1 MKQKREIFRFITIS
15 SLIILCLFVSTT
27 AMEETKKIKWQHLSS
42 TKGRIPKPDV
52 GRQVA
57 TLILDID
64 KDGVNDFV
72 IASYEKIAWFQRTA
86 NGWKRYAVE
95 NGAKGVR
102 IEAGGDF
109 YDIDGDG
116 DLDILEGAQSRAGE
130 IWWWENPYPNFTADK
145 PWKRHEVIAVGG
157 THHDQMFGDFDGD
170 GKTELAFWYNGGKQ
184 LYLAE
189 IPSNPTQPWPYSLI
203 AQFKD
208 KKPRPEGFARMD
220 IDLDGKL
227 DIVGGGNWFKH
238 IEGKKFEV
246 KVIDNDYRFT
256 RSAAG
261 DLIKGGRPE
270 VVIGSGD
277 GVGPLNLYEYKDRKW
292 LKHTLIE
299 KIDHGHTLQ
308 TGDINDDG
316 NLDIYTAEMYRPGAG
331 PNCKQWILYGDGKGY
346 FNIEVLSTAIGT
358 HEGKIGD
365 LDGDG
370 DLDILQKDFQQDRR
384 VDIWL
389 NNGTAKST
397 LGEWRRHH
405 IDDLP
410 ARAMFVLAGDIDGDG
425 HQDLVAGGWWWKNP
439 GSLGASWSR
448 CTLGEPLRNMAALY
462 DFDGDGDLDVLG
474 TEGVGSEGNN
484 TFVWARNDGRGS
496 FTVLKNI
503 NYTGGGDFLQ
513 GCTVGDF
520 GAGLQVALS
529 WHRGGGGIHALNV
542 PSNPSN
548 TTWTSTLIST
558 TMSSPPQGE
567 DLDHGDIDRDGDLDL
582 LLGDVWLRNDGAR
595 WTTFRM
601 GRIKAGDPDRV
612 DLADVNGDGRLDAVI
627 ALENGTDVWW
637 FEAPE
642 NPTGEWT
649 QHKIGVIAGQGFSM
663 DTADFDGDGDP
674 DVVIGEHRGK
684 QENRVV
690 LFENVNVGA
699 MWKQHVIDKG
709 HKNTVDHHDG
719 TQAVDL
725 DGDGDLDIT
734 SIGWYNPKVWIYEN
748 K

>member
-1 MKQKREIFRFITIS
+1 MKQKRGIFRFITIS

-27 AMEETKKIKWQHLSS
+27 AMGETKKIKWQHLSS
-42 TKGRIPKPDV
+42 TKGQIPIPDV

-72 IASYEKIAWFQRTA
+72 VASYEKIAWFQRTA

-95 NGAKGVR
+95 NGTKGVR

-116 DLDILEGAQSRAGE
+116 DLDILEGAQSKAGE
-130 IWWWENPYPNFTADK
+130 IWWWENPYPNFTVDK
-145 PWKRHEVIAVGG
+145 PWKRHEIITVGG
-157 THHDQMFGDFDGD
+157 THHDQIFGDFDGD

-238 IEGKKFEV
+238 IEGKRFET

-256 RSAAG
+256 RSVAG

-299 KIDHGHTLQ
+299 KVDHGHTLQ

-316 NLDIYTAEMYRPGAG
+316 NLDIYVAEMYRPGAG
-331 PNCKQWILYGDGKGY
+331 PNCKQWVLYGDGKGY
-346 FNIEVLSTAIGT
+346 FDIEVLSTAIGT

-397 LGEWRRHH
+397 ISKWRRHH

-425 HQDLVAGGWWWKNP
+425 HRDLVAGGWWWKNP
-439 GSLGASWSR
+439 GTLEASWSR

-474 TEGVGSEGNN
+474 TEGVGSESNN
-484 TFVWARNDGRGS
+484 TFVWARNDGRGN
-496 FTVLKNI
+496 FTILKNI

-542 PSNPSN
+542 PSNPSK
-548 TTWTSTLIST
+548 TTWTSILLSS

-582 LLGDVWLRNDGAR
+582 LLGDVWLRNDGAK

-601 GRIKAGDPDRV
+601 GRIEAGDPDRV
-612 DLADVNGDGRLDAVI
+612 DLADVNGDGRLDAVV
-627 ALENGTDVWW
+627 ALEKGTDIWW
-637 FEAPE
+637 FEAPAD
-642 NPTGEWT
+642 PTETWI
-649 QHKIGVIAGQGFSM
+649 QHRLGVIAGQGFSM
-663 DTADFDGDGDP
+663 DTADLDADGDP

-684 QENRVV
+684 TENRVV
-690 LFENVNVGA
+690 LFENINNGST
-699 MWKQHVIDKG
+699 WRPHVIDKDS
-709 HKNTVDHHDG
+709 KNNIDHHDG

-725 DGDGDLDIT
+725 DHDGDLDII
-734 SIGWYNPKVWIYEN
+734 SLGWSNPKIWIYEN
-748 K
+748 L

>member
-1 MKQKREIFRFITIS
+1 MFFRENSSLQLIGGNEMKQKRVTFRFITIS
-15 SLIILCLFVSTT
+15 ILTILCLLGSTT
-27 AMEETKKIKWQHLSS
+27 AIGKTKKIKWQHLSS
-42 TKGRIPKPDV
+42 TKGQIPKPDV

-64 KDGVNDFV
+64 KNGVNDFV

-95 NGAKGVR
+95 NGTKGVR

-157 THHDQMFGDFDGD
+157 THHDQIFGDFDGD
-170 GKTELAFWYNGGKQ
+170 SKTELAFWYNGGKQ

-227 DIVGGGNWFKH
+227 DIVGGGSWFKH
-238 IEGKKFEV
+238 IEGKRFET

-292 LKHTLIE
+292 VKHTLIE
-299 KIDHGHTLQ
+299 KVDHGHTLQ

-331 PNCKQWILYGDGKGY
+331 PNCKQWVLYGDGKGY

-397 LGEWRRHH
+397 TGEWRRHH

-410 ARAMFVLAGDIDGDG
+410 VRAMFVLAGDIDGDG
-425 HQDLVAGGWWWKNP
+425 H
-439 GSLGASWSR
+439 R
-448 CTLGEPLRNMAALY
+448 
-462 DFDGDGDLDVLG
+462 
-474 TEGVGSEGNN
+474 
-484 TFVWARNDGRGS
+484 
-496 FTVLKNI
+496 
-503 NYTGGGDFLQ
+503 
-513 GCTVGDF
+513 
-520 GAGLQVALS
+520 
-529 WHRGGGGIHALNV
+529 
-542 PSNPSN
+542 
-548 TTWTSTLIST
+548 
-558 TMSSPPQGE
+558 
-567 DLDHGDIDRDGDLDL
+567 
-582 LLGDVWLRNDGAR
+582 
-595 WTTFRM
+595 
-601 GRIKAGDPDRV
+601 
-612 DLADVNGDGRLDAVI
+612 
-627 ALENGTDVWW
+627 
-637 FEAPE
+637 
-642 NPTGEWT
+642 
-649 QHKIGVIAGQGFSM
+649 
-663 DTADFDGDGDP
+663 
-674 DVVIGEHRGK
+674 
-684 QENRVV
+684 
-690 LFENVNVGA
+690 
-699 MWKQHVIDKG
+699 
-709 HKNTVDHHDG
+709 
-719 TQAVDL
+719 
-725 DGDGDLDIT
+725 
-734 SIGWYNPKVWIYEN
+734 
-748 K
+748 

>member
-1 MKQKREIFRFITIS
+1 
-15 SLIILCLFVSTT
+15 
-27 AMEETKKIKWQHLSS
+27 
-42 TKGRIPKPDV
+42 
-52 GRQVA
+52 
-57 TLILDID
+57 
-64 KDGVNDFV
+64 
-72 IASYEKIAWFQRTA
+72 
-86 NGWKRYAVE
+86 
-95 NGAKGVR
+95 
-102 IEAGGDF
+102 
-109 YDIDGDG
+109 
-116 DLDILEGAQSRAGE
+116 
-130 IWWWENPYPNFTADK
+130 
-145 PWKRHEVIAVGG
+145 
-157 THHDQMFGDFDGD
+157 
-170 GKTELAFWYNGGKQ
+170 
-184 LYLAE
+184 
-189 IPSNPTQPWPYSLI
+189 
-203 AQFKD
+203 
-208 KKPRPEGFARMD
+208 MD

-238 IEGKKFEV
+238 MEGKKFEA
-246 KVIDNDYRFT
+246 KAIDNDYRFT

-299 KIDHGHTLQ
+299 KVDHGHTLQ

-331 PNCKQWILYGDGKGY
+331 PNCNQWVLYGDGKGY

-365 LDGDG
+365 LDGDE

-389 NNGTAKST
+389 NNGTAKSA

-425 HQDLVAGGWWWKNP
+425 HRDLVAGGWWWKSP

-462 DFDGDGDLDVLG
+462 DFDSDGDLDVLG
-474 TEGVGSEGNN
+474 TEGVGSESNN
-484 TFVWARNDGRGS
+484 TFVWARNDSQGN

-542 PSNPSN
+542 PNDPSN

-582 LLGDVWLRNDGAR
+582 LLGDVWLRNDGAK

-627 ALENGTDVWW
+627 TLENGTDVWW

-642 NPTGEWT
+642 NPTGEWG

-684 QENRVV
+684 KENRVV
-690 LFENVNVGA
+690 LFENVSDGA
-699 MWKQHVIDKG
+699 MWKQHVINKG
-709 HKNTVDHHDG
+709 LKNTVDHHDG

-725 DGDGDLDIT
+725 DGDSDLDII
-734 SIGWYNPKVWIYEN
+734 SIGWYNPKIWVYEN